1 MKISPLRTS
10 AARLALGYGAIFTL
24 GVSALLGTVY
34 FLTTTIIE
42 NEADAVISAELEG
55 LTDEYHRQGLSGLAD
70 ELSWRTDSWGRT
82 GAVYLLVDA
91 NLVKE
96 GGNLQSLAVQRHP
109 HRAMDA
115 VPDRGATR

>member
-24 GVSALLGTVY
+24 GVGALLGTVY
-34 FLTTTIIE
+34 FLTTTVID

-55 LTDEYHRQGLSGLAD
+55 LTDEYHRDGLPGLAD
-70 ELSWRTDSWGRT
+70 ELSFRGDSWNGT
-82 GAVYLLVDA
+82 GAVYLLVDP

-96 GGNLQSLAVQRHP
+96 GGNLTEMAVR
-109 HRAMDA
+109 
-115 VPDRGATR
+115 